1 MTIVR
6 YTLYSVLKI
15 HSIINDTS
23 PEHLDVET
31 LFNPETY
38 AERFFTN
45 KLKMAFSKNE
55 RKKIGPYDD
64 IQLVSSIMDIKNAR
78 AEPVLDLVE
87 KDGKITQLNVLHKC
101 MMIMDVPETNITSA
115 NIDTH
120 MSHLGEK
127 LDATVNDCV
136 EYVEE
141 SNDAPIMIDMG
152 DETPNIYAYQVD
164 GVYPIICTLDT
175 VADRSMSTINN
186 TISRNIENLMFL
198 SYLYSLSTSFTSSS
212 PPSLQISLHREK
224 HNIDNI
230 LSIFSKLKLSVDEDN
245 ILQQPLR
252 ETYNFLNNSDTY
264 NHLQELVYEPVFEG
278 RGKKIRRKNKS
289 NKSNNRNNSKK
300 LTKSK
305 RIKSK
310 RKSNIIKRIRN
321 TIRKIKIRRNK
332 NKNKNKNTKR
342 KNKH

>member
-55 RKKIGPYDD
+55 RKTIGPYD

-127 LDATVNDCV
+127 LDVMVNDCV

-212 PPSLQISLHREK
+212 PPSLQISLHSEK

-289 NKSNNRNNSKK
+289 NKRN
-300 LTKSK
+300 K
-305 RIKSK
+305 RNKRTQSK

-321 TIRKIKIRRNK
+321 TIRKIKRRRNK
-332 NKNKNKNTKR
+332 NKTKNTKR

>member
-6 YTLYSVLKI
+6 YTLCSVLKI

-23 PEHLDVET
+23 PERLEVET
-31 LFNPETY
+31 LFNPETH

-55 RKKIGPYDD
+55 RKTIGPYD

-78 AEPVLDLVE
+78 AEPVLDFVE
-87 KDGKITQLNVLHKC
+87 KDDKITQLNVLHKC

-120 MSHLGEK
+120 MSHLGEM
-127 LDATVNDCV
+127 LGAMVNDCV

-212 PPSLQISLHREK
+212 PPSLQISLHSEK

-289 NKSNNRNNSKK
+289 NKSNKRNKRN
-300 LTKSK
+300 KSK
-305 RIKSK
+305 RNKSKRNKSK

-321 TIRKIKIRRNK
+321 TIRKIKRRRNK
-332 NKNKNKNTKR
+332 NKTKNTKR

>member
-23 PEHLDVET
+23 PEHLNVET

-55 RKKIGPYDD
+55 RKTIGPYD

-78 AEPVLDLVE
+78 AEPVLDFVE
-87 KDGKITQLNVLHKC
+87 KDGNITQLNVLHKC

-127 LDATVNDCV
+127 LDVMVNDCV

-141 SNDAPIMIDMG
+141 SNDAPIMINMG
-152 DETPNIYAYQVD
+152 DEIPNIYTYQVD

-212 PPSLQISLHREK
+212 PPSLQISLHSEK
-224 HNIDNI
+224 PNIDNI

-245 ILQQPLR
+245 VLQQPLR

-289 NKSNNRNNSKK
+289 NKRNKRNKRNKQTQSKH
-300 LTKSK
+300 T
-305 RIKSK
+305 RTK
-310 RKSNIIKRIRN
+310 RKGNIIKRIRN
-321 TIRKIKIRRNK
+321 TIRKIKRRSNA
-332 NKNKNKNTKR
+332 KR
-342 KNKH
+342 KNKN